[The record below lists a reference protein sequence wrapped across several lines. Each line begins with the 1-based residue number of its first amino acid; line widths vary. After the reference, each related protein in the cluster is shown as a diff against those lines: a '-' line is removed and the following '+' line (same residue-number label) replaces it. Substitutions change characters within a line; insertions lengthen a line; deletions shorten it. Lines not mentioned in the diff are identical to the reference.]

1 MLITVFIL
9 IIRVSR
15 IEKYLSELQNSIDKQ
30 SKINSIKFELDN
42 FMQKIT

>member
-1 MLITVFIL
+1 MTLNNVFDFAMLIIVFIL

-30 SKINSIKFELDN
+30 SKNK
-42 FMQKIT
+42 

>member
-1 MLITVFIL
+1 MTLNNIFDFAMFITVFIL

-30 SKINSIKFELDN
+30 SKNK
-42 FMQKIT
+42 

>member
-1 MLITVFIL
+1 MTLNNVFDFAMLITVIIL

-30 SKINSIKFELDN
+30 SKNK
-42 FMQKIT
+42 